1 MKNHEYTVIPAPER
15 GERIKGLKTPG
26 ERYAHTL
33 SAEINRMAAD
43 GWEYVRAETLPSEER
58 SGLTGRQTVY
68 LNLLVFRRAL
78 TPLTAAEPAQTKT
91 VPQPEYPVAATAP
104 AASEP
109 VPVLPDAA
117 APQPSSH
124 PQASGLTSSPGAAV
138 IDRPATPPAP
148 RESGKG

>member
-1 MKNHEYTVIPAPER
+1 MKSYDYTVIPAPER
-15 GERIKGLKTPG
+15 GDRIKGLKTPG

-68 LNLLVFRRAL
+68 LNLLVFRRA
-78 TPLTAAEPAQTKT
+78 APAQASVPAPTAPP
-91 VPQPEYPVAATAP
+91 PQPEYPVAATAP
-104 AASEP
+104 AAPQP

-124 PQASGLTSSPGAAV
+124 PQASGLSDRPGTADA
-138 IDRPATPPAP
+138 DQPATPPAP
-148 RESGKG
+148 REPGKP